1 MFGVSGAVS
10 GVRVLSTQLS
20 KVALKKIPQ
29 KALTKTFW
37 YPILKKIANFIGIS
51 LTKKTFAQGVS
62 KAVPVIGGF
71 ISGGINFASMM
82 PMANRLNN
90 TLDKATFY
98 YSDEEFNK
106 DIEIIMNTDEYEEKE
121 GNITD
126 SKDTSDE
133 VNNTA
138 SVISKFISKIGR
150 KNDPYEEIKKLKDL
164 LDNGI
169 ITQEEFEQKKKRLLN
184 L

>member
-1 MFGVSGAVS
+1 
-10 GVRVLSTQLS
+10 
-20 KVALKKIPQ
+20 
-29 KALTKTFW
+29 
-37 YPILKKIANFIGIS
+37 
-51 LTKKTFAQGVS
+51 
-62 KAVPVIGGF
+62 
-71 ISGGINFASMM
+71 M

-90 TLDKATFY
+90 TLDKATFD

-121 GNITD
+121 ENITD
-126 SKDTSDE
+126 SKDASDE

-169 ITQEEFEQKKKRLLN
+169 ITQEEFEEKKKRLLN